1 MNIFLQSNIP
11 ELLHFTPNQSFIDL
25 KKLKKLKKLKATR
38 RRRMNEMIKQTA
50 EAAASEG
57 CDVDVLFAVHIRN

>member
-25 KKLKKLKKLKATR
+25 KDEEIEEIESKKK
-38 RRRMNEMIKQTA
+38 NE
-50 EAAASEG
+50 
-57 CDVDVLFAVHIRN
+57 